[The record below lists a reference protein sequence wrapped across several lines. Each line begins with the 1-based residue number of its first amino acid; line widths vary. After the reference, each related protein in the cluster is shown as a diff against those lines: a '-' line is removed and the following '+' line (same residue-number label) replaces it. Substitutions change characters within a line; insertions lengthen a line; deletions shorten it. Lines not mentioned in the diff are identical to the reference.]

1 MNEFAHLRELVAGM
15 ELPDLRKQ
23 VRDLSD
29 VAWLSRNMHILN
41 SKHEN
46 FSVAVE
52 ECRTLL
58 TFT

>member
-1 MNEFAHLRELVAGM
+1 
-15 ELPDLRKQ
+15 
-23 VRDLSD
+23 